1 MITEQA
7 KELPCV
13 SILGTRIHSVRLP
26 EVLTLLEGFVQDRT
40 PRLVVTADAT
50 ALVIAHE
57 DPEFHQIIN
66 AADLVTPDGI
76 GLIWAAQRQGTPFLE
91 RVPGVD
97 LVKYL
102 VRLSHERGYRLF
114 FLGAAP
120 GVAEEAARNLTC
132 QFPNAKIAGIQ
143 HGYFNEEQEPAILE
157 QIREAQ
163 PDILLVAMGMPK
175 QEKWLAKHKQ
185 TLQVP
190 VNIGI
195 GGSFDVYSGRIRRAP
210 RLFQKLGLEWLWRLA
225 QDPRKIGKVKN
236 LPRFIGLVLK
246 ARSRE

>member
-7 KELPCV
+7 KELPYT
-13 SILGTRIHSVRLP
+13 SILGARIHCVRLP
-26 EVLTLLEGFVQDRT
+26 DVLTLLEGFIQDRT

-66 AADLVTPDGI
+66 DADLVTPDGI
-76 GLIWAAQRQGTPFLE
+76 GLIWAAKRQGTPFLE
-91 RVPGVD
+91 RVPGID
-97 LVKYL
+97 LAKHL
-102 VRLSHERGYRLF
+102 VRLSHEHGYRLF

-120 GVAEEAARNLTC
+120 GVAEEAARALTC
-132 QFPNAKIAGIQ
+132 QYPNAKIAGIQ
-143 HGYFNEEQEPAILE
+143 HGYFNEEQEPAIIG

-163 PDILLVAMGMPK
+163 PDILLAAMGMPK
-175 QEKWLAKHKQ
+175 QEKWLVKHKQ

-190 VNIGI
+190 VSIGV
-195 GGSFDVYSGRIRRAP
+195 GGSFDVYSGRIKRAP
-210 RLFQKLGLEWLWRLA
+210 RVFQKLGIEWLWRLM

-236 LPRFIGLVLK
+236 LPRFVGLVL
-246 ARSRE
+246 RHGT